1 MVIIVKPTIIE
12 TLQIWRFRRVSY
24 PPDKVGRGVN
34 YSKCS
39 PIFGFYYNFRLLL
52 IVMLLSHLVL
62 PVFSFKPSGGVLV
75 LDGDDDYAILS
86 FAEHGYLIPAN
97 TLDFTAEVWFYPKSG
112 PERGRDN
119 LTQNNLILSQQVSF
133 WLTSNTQDCNL
144 DKNQL
149 CCHGVAHLEGE
160 VKGVIALDVEVEK
173 NRWNYLAVIFKD
185 GVFNFAYNNRILQT
199 RFPLVDR
206 VAAELDWV
214 EEYKNFFVGG
224 FHEVLIRVNRDGII
238 LSQTTRF
245 HGEID
250 AIRFSNIAR
259 YDLPAKRGV
268 EPFDPPH
275 PFVSD
280 EHTLALWNFDEPV
293 GADRFRDASGNGKTL
308 IGMNGAT
315 TSGALAVNPTNTSLT
330 TTWGQI
336 KSGSR

>member
-1 MVIIVKPTIIE
+1 MLI
-12 TLQIWRFRRVSY
+12 
-24 PPDKVGRGVN
+24 
-34 YSKCS
+34 
-39 PIFGFYYNFRLLL
+39 NFRLLFS
-52 IVMLLSHLVL
+52 VMLLFHLVL

-75 LDGDDDYAILS
+75 LDGDDDYAILP

-97 TLDFTAEVWFYPKSG
+97 TFDFTAEVWFYPKSG
-112 PERGRDN
+112 PERGRGN

-133 WLTSNTQDCNL
+133 GLTSNTQDCNL

-160 VKGVIALDVEVEK
+160 VKGVIALDVEIEK
-173 NRWNYLAVIFKD
+173 DRWNYLAVIFKD
-185 GVFNFAYNNRILQT
+185 GAFNFAYNNRILQT

-206 VAAELDWV
+206 VAAELNWA

-224 FHEVLIRVNRDGII
+224 FHEVLIRVNRDGIM
-238 LSQTTRF
+238 LSQTTYL

-259 YDLPAKRGV
+259 YDLPAKKGI
-268 EPFDPPH
+268 ESFNPPH
-275 PFVSD
+275 RFESD
-280 EHTLALWNFDEPV
+280 EHTLALWNFDEPAR
-293 GADRFRDASGNGKTL
+293 ADRFRDASGNGKTL

-315 TSGALAVNPTNTSLT
+315 TSGALAVNPMNTSLT

-336 KSGSR
+336 KSESR

>member
-1 MVIIVKPTIIE
+1 MVV
-12 TLQIWRFRRVSY
+12 
-24 PPDKVGRGVN
+24 
-34 YSKCS
+34 
-39 PIFGFYYNFRLLL
+39 NFRFLFIVVLLFN
-52 IVMLLSHLVL
+52 LVL
-62 PVFSFKPSGGVLV
+62 SVCAFEPSGGVLV
-75 LDGDDDYAILS
+75 LDGNDDYAILPL
-86 FAEHGYLIPAN
+86 AEHGYLIPAN
-97 TLDFTAEVWFYPKSG
+97 TFDFTVEVWFYPKSG

-119 LTQNNLILSQQVSF
+119 LTENNLILSQQVSF

-149 CCHGVAHLEGE
+149 CCYGVAHLEGE
-160 VKGVIALDVEVEK
+160 VEGVIALDVEVEK

-185 GVFNFAYNNRILQT
+185 GAFNFAYNNRILQT

-206 VAAELDWV
+206 VAAELNGV

-238 LSQTTRF
+238 LSRTTRF

-259 YDLPAKRGV
+259 YDLPTKKGI

-275 PFVSD
+275 RFESD
-280 EHTLALWNFDEPV
+280 EHTLALWNFDEPA
-293 GADRFRDASGNGKTL
+293 GTDSFRDASGNGKTL

-315 TSGALAVNPTNTSLT
+315 TSGALAVNPRSTSLT

-336 KSGSR
+336 KARSR